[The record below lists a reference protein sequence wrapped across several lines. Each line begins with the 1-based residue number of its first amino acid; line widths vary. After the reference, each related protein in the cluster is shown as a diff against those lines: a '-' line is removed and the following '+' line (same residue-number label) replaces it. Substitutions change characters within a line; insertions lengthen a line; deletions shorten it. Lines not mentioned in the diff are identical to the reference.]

1 MFISD
6 YPLKLLTRMLM
17 KSCSSSLYNEY
28 LPKTEIT
35 GIYVIF
41 AAIK

>member
-6 YPLKLLTRMLM
+6 CPLKLLTRMLM
-17 KSCSSSLYNEY
+17 KSCSTSFYNEY
-28 LPKTEIT
+28 LTKTEIT

-41 AAIK
+41 AAVK